1 MDALLLVRL
10 SRVEWRSRSLWIH
23 RDSAC
28 FGQCL
33 VVIRP
38 IPIATPFP
46 NVAGHVVEAVAVRWE
61 VSHRRKA
68 SITIF
73 TGILDRE
80 LSLPSIRHPFSAG
93 TKFVAPGVSFAG

>member
-10 SRVEWRSRSLWIH
+10 SWVEWRSRSLWIH
-23 RDSAC
+23 RGSAC
-28 FGQCL
+28 FGQL
-33 VVIRP
+33 NVVIRP

-46 NVAGHVVEAVAVRWE
+46 NVARHVVEAEAVRWK
-61 VSHRRKA
+61 VSDRRKA

-80 LSLPSIRHPFSAG
+80 FSLPGIRHPFTAG